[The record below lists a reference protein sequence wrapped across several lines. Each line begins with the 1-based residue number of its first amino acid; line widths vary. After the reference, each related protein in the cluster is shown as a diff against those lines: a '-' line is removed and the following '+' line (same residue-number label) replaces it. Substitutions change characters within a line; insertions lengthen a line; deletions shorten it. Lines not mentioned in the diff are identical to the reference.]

1 MGAIVE
7 SKHSN
12 KCIKYDSQPSAAP
25 PDVLT
30 RVAYANR

>member
-12 KCIKYDSQPSAAP
+12 KCIKCDVQPSAY
-25 PDVLT
+25 T
-30 RVAYANR
+30 GRANARRL